1 MTADVQPVAPV
12 LPAALAPPVAAAP
25 APRRAGTGVGRVRWW
40 SYAALVAAAAVAVFP
55 LYWMFVVATTDTAT
69 ARQLPPRVV
78 PGGNFLHLAGLVLST
93 VPFLRSLL
101 NSLVVAGTIGVAHG
115 VLCALA
121 GFAFAK
127 LHFRGRTVLFLF
139 VVLTMTVPTQLAVI
153 PQYLIASSLGW
164 VDTLQAVIVPGLA
177 SAFGIFW
184 MRQHI
189 SATISDELMQAARVD
204 GATTWQIFWRIA
216 FPLVRPAAFVLGLF
230 GFVTAWNDFLWP
242 FIVLKS
248 PERYTAQIA
257 IKALQTHYDID
268 LGLAMSGSFLATL
281 PLLVLFVVVGRRM
294 VAGILDGAFKG

>member
-1 MTADVQPVAPV
+1 MSDTTIGSAVGATMIG
-12 LPAALAPPVAAAP
+12 APPAGS
-25 APRRAGTGVGRVRWW
+25 RRSGGRLGRMRWW
-40 SYAALVAAAAVAVFP
+40 SYLLLVVAAFASLFP
-55 LYWMFVVATTDTAT
+55 LYWMFVVASTDTAT
-69 ARQLPPRVV
+69 AYKMPPVIV
-78 PGGNFLHLAGLVLST
+78 PGGNFFDLVEVVLST
-93 VPFLRSLL
+93 VPFLQAIL
-101 NSLVVAGTIGVAHG
+101 NSLVVATTIGVGQA

-127 LHFRGRTVLFLF
+127 LRFRGSNVLFLI

-153 PQYLIASSLGW
+153 PQYMIISWFGW
-164 VDTLQAVIVPGLA
+164 VDTLPALVVPGLA

-189 SATISDELMQAARVD
+189 VATISDELMQAARID
-204 GATTWQIFWRIA
+204 GASTWQIFWRIA
-216 FPLVRPAAFVLGLF
+216 FPIVRPAAFVLGLF

-248 PERYTAQIA
+248 PERFTVQIA
-257 IKALQTHYDID
+257 IKALQSSYTVDI
-268 LGLAMSGSFLATL
+268 GLAMAGSFLATL